1 MSESNRTR
9 VLSEADRLVN
19 GDRNVDYG
27 DPISDFRTTAEMWSS
42 YLSRRLGAPV
52 FLKPHDVAALM
63 MCLKLSRISWSPE
76 KEDNWIDLAGYSACG
91 WDCVLEED
99 GAAPADREKSM
110 KDHPA
115 GKGKR
120 MKYPQDV
127 SRKSRES
134 VVNGPGK
141 GYYWVHGE
149 EAEIQ
154 AEGLER

>member
-1 MSESNRTR
+1 MSKSNRTR

-27 DPISDFRTTAEMWSS
+27 DPISDFRTTAEMWSA

-52 FLKPHDVAALM
+52 SLKPHDVAALM

-76 KEDNWIDLAGYSACG
+76 KEDNWIDLAGYAACG
-91 WDCVLEED
+91 WDCVQEED
-99 GAAPADREKSM
+99 GAAPASKPDL
-110 KDHPA
+110 
-115 GKGKR
+115 
-120 MKYPQDV
+120 
-127 SRKSRES
+127 SRKPRES
-134 VVNGPGK
+134 VVNSPGK

-154 AEGLER
+154 TKGLER